1 MGISAYH
8 KNKKQEK
15 EEIKKN
21 ISVFEKN
28 KKESNSVIVNYSKLK
43 QNEKKTKI
51 EKKTETEKKTEIEKK
66 TENEKTEIETL
77 KIILNENLPSSKK
90 WDESKIRSFGYQK
103 TFLGYLNAYFDHCP
117 IKVSPNI
124 IWQLILN
131 RFSKYVNNY
140 SEKLREYFVNF
151 NGKKDITC
159 IRIGTF
165 KDVYKYEDDIIEE
178 FCNEIS
184 KNIGSELTE
193 ALTPNFS
200 TSTKES
206 IIAGKVSIMSTFK
219 KYFRYSIGMCTCGI
233 PYIILEGNLEDWET
247 ILRKLKILKKFKFYT
262 SEMENDIL
270 KIIDTKKGKVDLN
283 FWRKIIM
290 ETKEIVS
297 ETIHCMDVKTEKN
310 IITGW
315 ILDFYNYNGFIEKG
329 KNEYKIDKEVLNA
342 PVTLIDLQT
351 GEKKEGTIIAGIRD
365 LKQDPITFVVE
376 PIVNYCLS
384 FEQIEEF

>member
-1 MGISAYH
+1 
-8 KNKKQEK
+8 
-15 EEIKKN
+15 
-21 ISVFEKN
+21 
-28 KKESNSVIVNYSKLK
+28 
-43 QNEKKTKI
+43 
-51 EKKTETEKKTEIEKK
+51 
-66 TENEKTEIETL
+66 
-77 KIILNENLPSSKK
+77 
-90 WDESKIRSFGYQK
+90 
-103 TFLGYLNAYFDHCP
+103 
-117 IKVSPNI
+117 
-124 IWQLILN
+124 
-131 RFSKYVNNY
+131 
-140 SEKLREYFVNF
+140 
-151 NGKKDITC
+151 
-159 IRIGTF
+159 
-165 KDVYKYEDDIIEE
+165 
-178 FCNEIS
+178 
-184 KNIGSELTE
+184 
-193 ALTPNFS
+193 
-200 TSTKES
+200 
-206 IIAGKVSIMSTFK
+206 MSTFK

-351 GEKKEGTIIAGIRD
+351 GEKK
-365 LKQDPITFVVE
+365 KVQ
-376 PIVNYCLS
+376 
-384 FEQIEEF
+384 

>member
-90 WDESKIRSFGYQK
+90 WDESKIWSFGYQK

-247 ILRKLKILKKFKFYT
+247 IL
-262 SEMENDIL
+262 
-270 KIIDTKKGKVDLN
+270 
-283 FWRKIIM
+283 
-290 ETKEIVS
+290 
-297 ETIHCMDVKTEKN
+297 
-310 IITGW
+310 
-315 ILDFYNYNGFIEKG
+315 
-329 KNEYKIDKEVLNA
+329 
-342 PVTLIDLQT
+342 
-351 GEKKEGTIIAGIRD
+351 
-365 LKQDPITFVVE
+365 
-376 PIVNYCLS
+376 
-384 FEQIEEF
+384 